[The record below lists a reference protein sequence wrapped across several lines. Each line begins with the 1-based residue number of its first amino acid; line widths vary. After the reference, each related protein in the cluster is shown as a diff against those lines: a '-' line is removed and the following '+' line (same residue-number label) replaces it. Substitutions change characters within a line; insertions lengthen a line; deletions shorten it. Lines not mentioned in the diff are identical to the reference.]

1 MNRFKNTLSLF
12 LASLPLLAGRSYALA
27 GPDPSATKSD
37 QAYDPVSLRPLN
49 YPSDN
54 LFASHSSH
62 SSHSSH
68 ASHASH
74 ASHYSGSSGGYA
86 TPPAQTYTPPP
97 TGAGVSSNSSST
109 APRVQAD
116 SPVVRQSAPAVNTA
130 DKRKLQIMRV
140 QMALTQQNL
149 YHGKVSGTLDAATK
163 KSLKQFQKLKGLPQ
177 TGLMTTET
185 LNGLGVMAVQ

>member
-1 MNRFKNTLSLF
+1 MSRFKNTLTLF
-12 LASLPLLAGRSYALA
+12 LASLPLMVGRSYALA
-27 GPDPSATKSD
+27 GPDPTATKSD
-37 QAYDPVSLRPLN
+37 QTYDPVSLRPLN
-49 YPSDN
+49 YPSEN
-54 LFASHSSH
+54 LFASHR
-62 SSHSSH
+62 SHSSH

-74 ASHYSGSSGGYA
+74 ASHYSGSSGGYT

-97 TGAGVSSNSSST
+97 TGAGVSSSSSSAT
-109 APRVQAD
+109 NLRAAPPAA
-116 SPVVRQSAPAVNTA
+116 SQSAPALNTA

-149 YHGKVSGTLDAATK
+149 YHGKVSGTLDTATK
-163 KSLKQFQKLKGLPQ
+163 KSLKQFQKSKGLPQ